1 MDHRNLGH
9 RAGVSPPPAAEQQ
22 RLAEDERGLV
32 AACLAGREDAFGR
45 LVERFAA
52 LVHGVC
58 TRMLNDRH
66 EAEDAAQEVFL
77 RVHRSLR
84 RWDGARPLRHWL
96 LAIAANRC
104 RTRLGQR
111 KRRPMPVEDFSRLA
125 DHRAAEQVDGELHA
139 ALRAAV
145 AALRPEYRQVFLL
158 FHEQGLGY
166 EELALALGKPKG
178 TIKTWLHRARAET
191 LAALKQAGW
200 APEDET

>member
-1 MDHRNLGH
+1 
-9 RAGVSPPPAAEQQ
+9 
-22 RLAEDERGLV
+22 
-32 AACLAGREDAFGR
+32 
-45 LVERFAA
+45 
-52 LVHGVC
+52 
-58 TRMLNDRH
+58 
-66 EAEDAAQEVFL
+66 
-77 RVHRSLR
+77 
-84 RWDGARPLRHWL
+84 
-96 LAIAANRC
+96 
-104 RTRLGQR
+104 
-111 KRRPMPVEDFSRLA
+111 MPVENFSRLA

-191 LAALKQAGW
+191 LTALKQAGW